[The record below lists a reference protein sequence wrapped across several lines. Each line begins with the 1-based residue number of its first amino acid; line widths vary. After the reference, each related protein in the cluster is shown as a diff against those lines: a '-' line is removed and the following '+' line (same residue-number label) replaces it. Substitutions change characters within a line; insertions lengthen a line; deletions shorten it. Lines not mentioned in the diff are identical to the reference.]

1 MMRLLTLTLLCAFLA
16 SLAGCNTIQGAGRDI
31 QKAGEAIERT
41 AKGAKRG

>member
-1 MMRLLTLTLLCAFLA
+1 MKRILNLLVLCAFVA
-16 SLAGCNTIQGAGRDI
+16 SLAACNTIQGAGRDI